1 MGTLLRELQWGP
13 EDCPVNDLTHLWFA
27 RRSTGEWRGKTICCW
42 KVKYA
47 KEIIG
52 IIFFCPTWASCLKV
66 GSSVRLQ
73 FYKAELNMFFFLS
86 YSAVRMLLLVQS
98 TTLVM
103 VAHIWES
110 TRTTQSST
118 HTDCWASICLL
129 TIILLSEASPLS
141 WSHTQAG
148 TGKKCTQTIS

>member
-42 KVKYA
+42 KVIYTR
-47 KEIIG
+47 EIIVG
-52 IIFFCPTWASCLKV
+52 LSSFGPTWAPCLKV
-66 GSSVRLQ
+66 WSSIRLQ
-73 FYKAELNMFFFLS
+73 GWTKSFFLLS

-98 TTLVM
+98 TMLVM
-103 VAHIWES
+103 VARIWES
-110 TRTTQSST
+110 MRTTQSST
-118 HTDCWASICLL
+118 HMDCWASICLL

-141 WSHTQAG
+141 WSRTQAG
-148 TGKKCTQTIS
+148 TGRKCTQTIS